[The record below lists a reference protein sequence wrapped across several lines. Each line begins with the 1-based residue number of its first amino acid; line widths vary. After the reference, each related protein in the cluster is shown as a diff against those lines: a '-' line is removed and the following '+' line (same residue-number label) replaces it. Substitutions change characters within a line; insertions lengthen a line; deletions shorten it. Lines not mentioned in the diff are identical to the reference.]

1 MLNADALNQLRQL
14 KSDIEENKVVFPG
27 TVKATNGR
35 FGFVALDEGRDLFL
49 PPEEM
54 QKVLPGDRVNV
65 TELEVEK
72 GKTQG
77 LIDELIESRLT
88 TFVGRYLVKGKGHFV
103 VPETPGINRWIFI
116 PPKER
121 MNAEPDDYLYCCMH
135 KHPIKDGKGQAKVL
149 RVIGK
154 AGEPGIERALTL
166 ATFDLADAWP
176 TAVTEQAESL
186 NEAAIEALETDRED
200 RTDRA
205 YVTIDSPATQ
215 DMDDALLAEPN
226 VTGWALSIAIADP
239 SAVIGPESAAE
250 FEAFKRATAI
260 YFPGEPLPM
269 LPDAIS
275 TRLCSLMPDVKRLAL
290 VCDLQ
295 VNNDGS
301 LGDYS
306 FHRAVIRS
314 HGKLSYD
321 LVSNLIEGR
330 EDEDIKALPDSVCNS
345 LDQLHQAATALRKW
359 RSEHALLS
367 GDRPE
372 FRLRLDE
379 NRRIRAIEPTI
390 QNEAHRLVE
399 ECMVAANRC
408 AADFLTKQPSG
419 LFIQHPGLRDDRAD
433 NVRALIEGY
442 APHLA
447 DIDATKPEGFKA
459 LMKQTADLE
468 ADVPVK
474 AILSRQLARAE
485 LAFAAGPHQGMGLN
499 AYTTFTSP
507 LRKYS
512 DLYVHRVIKAALWDT
527 PMKTLSSEQLLALQA
542 TQLKARQAANNLE
555 TWLKSDF
562 AKTLS
567 DEPMDGVIS
576 RTIPAGFFVR
586 LEANG
591 LEGFVSCKDLN
602 GKYSF
607 DPVTLRL
614 IHNKNGR
621 IFQLE
626 QAVKVSFA
634 GVEEERRQINFKL
647 VEADEK
653 PTASGTEGTNDEAQD
668 NALESG
674 DSKS

>member
-1 MLNADALNQLRQL
+1 MFNADALNQLRQL
-14 KSDIEENKVVFPG
+14 KSDIEESKVVSPG

-35 FGFVALDEGRDLFL
+35 FGFVALDEGRDVFL

-65 TELEVEK
+65 TEQVVDK
-72 GKTQG
+72 GKSQG
-77 LIDELIESRLT
+77 VVDELIESRLS

-103 VPETPGINRWIFI
+103 VPETPGINRWMFI

-121 MNAEPDDYLYCCMH
+121 MNAQPDDYLYCCIH
-135 KHPIKDGKGQAKVL
+135 KHPIHDGKGQAKVL

-154 AGEPGIERALTL
+154 AGEAGIERALTL
-166 ATFDLADAWP
+166 ASFDLPDAWP
-176 TAVTEQAESL
+176 DTVVKQAESL
-186 NEAAIEALETDRED
+186 DEAAIEALASGRED

-226 VTGWALSIAIADP
+226 ATGWALSIAIADP
-239 SAVIGPESAAE
+239 SAVIDPESAAE
-250 FEAFKRATAI
+250 LEAFNRATAI
-260 YFPGEPLPM
+260 YFPGDPLPM
-269 LPDAIS
+269 LPDTIS

-295 VNNDGS
+295 VNNDGT

-306 FHRAVIRS
+306 FHQAVISS
-314 HGKLSYD
+314 HAKLSYD

-330 EDEDIKALPDSVCNS
+330 EDDDIKALPDAVANS

-359 RSEHALLS
+359 RNEHALLS

-379 NRRIRAIEPTI
+379 NRRIRSIEPSV

-433 NVRALIEGY
+433 NIRALIEGY
-442 APHLA
+442 APHHA

-459 LMKQTADLE
+459 LMKKTTDLDAE
-468 ADVPVK
+468 LPVK

-485 LAFAAGPHQGMGLN
+485 LAFTPAPHQGMGLN

-527 PMKTLSSEQLLALQA
+527 PMKALSSDQLSALQS
-542 TQLKARQAANNLE
+542 TQFKARQAANSLE

-562 AKTLS
+562 AKTLGE
-567 DEPMDGVIS
+567 EPMDGVIS

-591 LEGFVSCKDLN
+591 LEGFVSCKELN

-621 IFQLE
+621 IFQVE
-626 QAVKVSFA
+626 QAVKVRFS

-647 VEADEK
+647 VDAEEVPVA
-653 PTASGTEGTNDEAQD
+653 AS
-668 NALESG
+668 S
-674 DSKS
+674 

>member
-1 MLNADALNQLRQL
+1 MLNADALSQLRQL
-14 KSDIEENKVVFPG
+14 KSDIKDNKVVFPG

-35 FGFVALDEGRDLFL
+35 FGFVALDEGRDVFL

-65 TELEVEK
+65 TEQEVEK

-77 LIDELIESRLT
+77 VVDELLETRLN

-121 MNAEPDDYLYCCMH
+121 MNAQQDDYIYCQIH

-154 AGEPGIERALTL
+154 AGEPGIERSFTL
-166 ATFDLADAWP
+166 ATFDLADTWP
-176 TAVTEQAESL
+176 DAVRTQADSLGESDIESR
-186 NEAAIEALETDRED
+186 EAGRED
-200 RTDRA
+200 RTDRP
-205 YVTIDSPATQ
+205 YVTIDSPGTQ

-226 VTGWALSIAIADP
+226 ATGWTLSIAIADP
-239 SAVIGPESAAE
+239 TAMIDTDSPAE
-250 FEAFKRATAI
+250 QEAFNRATAI

-269 LPDAIS
+269 LPDSIS
-275 TRLCSLMPDVKRLAL
+275 TRLCSLMPEAKRLAL

-306 FHRAVIRS
+306 FHQAVIQS
-314 HGKLSYD
+314 KGKLSYE

-330 EDEDIKALPDSVCNS
+330 EDDEIKALPDAVANS

-379 NRRIRAIEPTI
+379 NKRIRLIEPSV

-408 AADFLTKQPSG
+408 AADFLTNQSAG

-433 NVRALIEGY
+433 NIRALIDSH
-442 APHLA
+442 APHLSGV
-447 DIDATKPEGFKA
+447 DAHQAEGFRK
-459 LMKQTADLE
+459 LMKETDSLE
-468 ADVPVK
+468 AEVPVK

-485 LAFAAGPHQGMGLN
+485 LSFRPAPHQGMGLD

-507 LRKYS
+507 LRKFS
-512 DLYVHRVIKAALWDT
+512 DFYVHRLIKSALWDT
-527 PMKTLSSEQLLALQA
+527 PMKALTEDQLEALQA
-542 TQLKARQAANNLE
+542 AQIRARQAANSLE

-562 AKTLS
+562 AKTLGE
-567 DEPMDGVIS
+567 EPMSGVIS
-576 RTIPAGFFVR
+576 RTVPAGFFVR
-586 LEANG
+586 LDANG
-591 LEGFVSCKDLN
+591 LEGFVSCKDLD

-626 QAVKVSFA
+626 QPVTVSFA
-634 GVEEERRQINFKL
+634 GVDEERRQINFKL
-647 VEADEK
+647 VEAQEI
-653 PTASGTEGTNDEAQD
+653 PTGASSDDG
-668 NALESG
+668 
-674 DSKS
+674 

>member
-1 MLNADALNQLRQL
+1 MLNADALSQLRQL
-14 KSDIEENKVVFPG
+14 KSDIKDNKVVFPG

-35 FGFVALDEGRDLFL
+35 FGFVALDEGRDVFL

-65 TELEVEK
+65 TEQEVEK

-77 LIDELIESRLT
+77 VVDELLETRLN
-88 TFVGRYLVKGKGHFV
+88 TFVGRYLIKGKGHFV

-121 MNAEPDDYLYCCMH
+121 MNAQQDDYIYCQIH
-135 KHPIKDGKGQAKVL
+135 RHPIKDGKGQARVL

-154 AGEPGIERALTL
+154 AGEPGIERSFTL
-166 ATFDLADAWP
+166 ATFDLADTWP
-176 TAVTEQAESL
+176 DAVRAQADSLSDSDIESR
-186 NEAAIEALETDRED
+186 EAGRED
-200 RTDRA
+200 RTDRP
-205 YVTIDSPATQ
+205 YVTIDSPGTQ

-226 VTGWALSIAIADP
+226 ATGWTLSIAIADP
-239 SAVIGPESAAE
+239 TAVIETDSPAE
-250 FEAFKRATAI
+250 QEAFNRATAI

-269 LPDAIS
+269 LPDSIS
-275 TRLCSLMPDVKRLAL
+275 TRLCSLMPDMKRLAL

-306 FHRAVIRS
+306 FHQAVIRS
-314 HGKLSYD
+314 KGKLSYE

-330 EDEDIKALPDSVCNS
+330 EDEEIKALPDAVANS

-379 NRRIRAIEPTI
+379 NKRIRLIEPSI

-408 AADFLTKQPSG
+408 AADFLTNQTAG
-419 LFIQHPGLRDDRAD
+419 LFIQHPGLRDDRAE
-433 NVRALIEGY
+433 NIRALLDSH

-447 DIDATKPEGFKA
+447 GVDAHQAEGFRR
-459 LMKQTADLE
+459 LMKETDSLDAE
-468 ADVPVK
+468 VPVK

-485 LAFAAGPHQGMGLN
+485 LSFKPAPHQGMGLD

-507 LRKYS
+507 LRKFS
-512 DLYVHRVIKAALWDT
+512 DFYVHRLIKSALWDT
-527 PMKTLSSEQLLALQA
+527 PMKPLTEDQLEALQA
-542 TQLKARQAANNLE
+542 AQIRARQATNSLE
-555 TWLKSDF
+555 AWLKSDF

-567 DEPMDGVIS
+567 EEPMTGVIS
-576 RTIPAGFFVR
+576 RTVPAGFFVR
-586 LEANG
+586 LDANG
-591 LEGFVSCKDLN
+591 LEGFVSCKDLD

-626 QAVKVSFA
+626 QPVTVSFA
-634 GVEEERRQINFKL
+634 GVDEERRQINFKL
-647 VEADEK
+647 VEAQEIGPGAGSDD
-653 PTASGTEGTNDEAQD
+653 G
-668 NALESG
+668 
-674 DSKS
+674 

>member
-1 MLNADALNQLRQL
+1 MLNADALSQLRQL
-14 KSDIEENKVVFPG
+14 KTDIKENKVVFPG

-35 FGFVALDEGRDLFL
+35 FGFVALDEGRDVFL

-65 TELEVEK
+65 TEQEVEK

-77 LIDELIESRLT
+77 VVDELLETRLN

-121 MNAEPDDYLYCCMH
+121 MNAQPDDYIYCQIH

-154 AGEPGIERALTL
+154 AGTPGIERAFTL
-166 ATFDLADAWP
+166 ATFDLADTWP
-176 TAVTEQAESL
+176 EAVQKQADSL
-186 NEAAIEALETDRED
+186 TDGDIEAREAGRED
-200 RTDRA
+200 RTDRP
-205 YVTIDSPATQ
+205 YVTIDSPGTQ

-226 VTGWALSIAIADP
+226 ATGWTLSIAIADP
-239 SAVIGPESAAE
+239 TAVIATDSPAE
-250 FEAFKRATAI
+250 QEAFNRATAI

-269 LPDAIS
+269 LPDSIS
-275 TRLCSLMPDVKRLAL
+275 TRLCSLMPEVKRLAL

-301 LGDYS
+301 LGNYS
-306 FHRAVIRS
+306 FHQAVIRS
-314 HGKLSYD
+314 KGKLSYD

-330 EDEDIKALPDSVCNS
+330 EDDDIKALPEAVSNS

-379 NRRIRAIEPTI
+379 NKRIRLIEPSI

-408 AADFLTKQPSG
+408 AADFLSNQAAG
-419 LFIQHPGLRDDRAD
+419 LFIRHPGLRDDRAD
-433 NVRALIEGY
+433 NIRALIESH

-447 DIDATKPEGFKA
+447 GVDAHQADGFRT
-459 LMKQTADLE
+459 LMKETEALE
-468 ADVPVK
+468 AEVPVK

-485 LAFAAGPHQGMGLN
+485 LSFRPAPHHGMGLE

-507 LRKYS
+507 LRKFS
-512 DLYVHRVIKAALWDT
+512 DFYVHRLIRAALWDA
-527 PMKTLSSEQLLALQA
+527 PMKALTADQLDALQA
-542 TQLKARQAANNLE
+542 AQIRARQAANSLE
-555 TWLKSDF
+555 AWLKSDF
-562 AKTLS
+562 ARNLG
-567 DEPMDGVIS
+567 EAPMAGIIS
-576 RTIPAGFFVR
+576 RTVPAGFFVR
-586 LEANG
+586 LDANG
-591 LEGFVSCKDLN
+591 LEGFVSCKDLE

-626 QAVKVSFA
+626 QPVMVSFA
-634 GVEEERRQINFKL
+634 GVDDERRQINFKL
-647 VEADEK
+647 VEA
-653 PTASGTEGTNDEAQD
+653 ASEPA
-668 NALESG
+668 G
-674 DSKS
+674 DSPANG

>member
-1 MLNADALNQLRQL
+1 MFNADALNQLRQL
-14 KSDIEENKVVFPG
+14 KTDIEESKVVFPG

-35 FGFVALDEGRDLFL
+35 FGFVILDEGRDVFL

-54 QKVLPGDRVNV
+54 QKVLPGDRVNI
-65 TELEVEK
+65 TEQEADK

-77 LIDELIESRLT
+77 VVDELIESKLN

-121 MNAEPDDYLYCCMH
+121 MNAQPDDYLYCCIH
-135 KHPIKDGKGQAKVL
+135 KHPFKDGKGQAKVL

-154 AGEPGIERALTL
+154 TGEPGIERALTL
-166 ATFDLADAWP
+166 ASFDLADSWP
-176 TAVTEQAESL
+176 APVLEQAESL
-186 NEAAIEALETDRED
+186 NESAITELESNRED

-226 VTGWALSIAIADP
+226 ATGWSLSIAIADP
-239 SAVIGPESAAE
+239 SALIGPESAAE
-250 FEAFKRATAI
+250 LEAFNRATAI

-269 LPDAIS
+269 LPDSIS
-275 TRLCSLMPDVKRLAL
+275 TRLCSLMPDMNRLVL

-306 FHRAVIRS
+306 FHQAVIRS
-314 HGKLSYD
+314 RGKLSYE

-330 EDEDIKALPDSVCNS
+330 EDEDIKALPDTVANS

-359 RSEHALLS
+359 RGEHALLS
-367 GDRPE
+367 GERPE

-379 NRRIRAIEPTI
+379 NRRIRAIEPSI

-399 ECMVAANRC
+399 ECMVVANRC
-408 AADFLTKQPSG
+408 AADFLAKQPSA
-419 LFIQHPGLRDDRAD
+419 LFIQHPGFRDDRAD
-433 NVRALIEGY
+433 NIRALIEGH

-447 DIDATKPEGFKA
+447 DLDPSTADGFRE
-459 LMKQTADLE
+459 LMKQTSELE
-468 ADVPVK
+468 AEVPVK
-474 AILSRQLARAE
+474 TILSRQLARAE
-485 LAFAAGPHQGMGLN
+485 LAFTAAPHQGMGLK

-527 PMKTLSSEQLLALQA
+527 PMKALDGEKLQALQNA
-542 TQLKARQAANNLE
+542 QIKARQAANSLE
-555 TWLKSDF
+555 TWLRSDF
-562 AKTLS
+562 AKTLGE
-567 DEPMDGVIS
+567 EPMDGVIS

-586 LEANG
+586 LDING
-591 LEGFVSCKDLN
+591 LEGFVSCKTLN

-614 IHNKNGR
+614 THNKNGR

-626 QAVKVSFA
+626 QAVKVSFS
-634 GVEEERRQINFKL
+634 GVEEERKQINLKL
-647 VEADEK
+647 LDDHS
-653 PTASGTEGTNDEAQD
+653 AS
-668 NALESG
+668 
-674 DSKS
+674 

>member
-1 MLNADALNQLRQL
+1 MLNADALSQLRQL
-14 KSDIEENKVVFPG
+14 KSDIKDNKVVFPG

-35 FGFVALDEGRDLFL
+35 FGFVALDEGRDVFL

-65 TELEVEK
+65 TEQEVEK

-77 LIDELIESRLT
+77 VVDELLETRLN

-121 MNAEPDDYLYCCMH
+121 MNAQQDDYLYCQIH

-154 AGEPGIERALTL
+154 AGEPGIERSFTL
-166 ATFDLADAWP
+166 ATFDLADTWP
-176 TAVTEQAESL
+176 DAVRTQADSLSESD
-186 NEAAIEALETDRED
+186 IESRETGRED
-200 RTDRA
+200 RTDRP
-205 YVTIDSPATQ
+205 YVTIDSPGTQ

-226 VTGWALSIAIADP
+226 ATGWTLSIAIADP
-239 SAVIGPESAAE
+239 TAVIDTDSPAE
-250 FEAFKRATAI
+250 QEAFNRATAI

-269 LPDAIS
+269 LPDSIS

-306 FHRAVIRS
+306 FHQAVIQS
-314 HGKLSYD
+314 KGKLSYE

-330 EDEDIKALPDSVCNS
+330 EDDEIKALPDAVANS

-379 NRRIRAIEPTI
+379 NKRIRLIEPSV

-408 AADFLTKQPSG
+408 AADFLSNHTAG

-433 NVRALIEGY
+433 NIRSLIDSH
-442 APHLA
+442 APHLSGV
-447 DIDATKPEGFKA
+447 DAHEAEGFRK
-459 LMKQTADLE
+459 LMKETDSLE
-468 ADVPVK
+468 AEVPVK

-485 LAFAAGPHQGMGLN
+485 LSFKPAPHQGMGLD

-507 LRKYS
+507 LRKFS
-512 DLYVHRVIKAALWDT
+512 DFYVHRLIKSALWDT
-527 PMKTLSSEQLLALQA
+527 PMKALTEDQLEALQA
-542 TQLKARQAANNLE
+542 AQIRARQAANSLE
-555 TWLKSDF
+555 AWLKSDF
-562 AKTLS
+562 AKTLGE
-567 DEPMDGVIS
+567 EPMSGVIS
-576 RTIPAGFFVR
+576 RTVPAGFFVR
-586 LEANG
+586 LDANG
-591 LEGFVSCKDLN
+591 LEGFVSCKDLD
-602 GKYSF
+602 GK
-607 DPVTLRL
+607 
-614 IHNKNGR
+614 
-621 IFQLE
+621 
-626 QAVKVSFA
+626 
-634 GVEEERRQINFKL
+634 
-647 VEADEK
+647 
-653 PTASGTEGTNDEAQD
+653 
-668 NALESG
+668 
-674 DSKS
+674 

>member
-1 MLNADALNQLRQL
+1 MLNADALSQLRQL
-14 KSDIEENKVVFPG
+14 KSDIKDNKVVFPG

-35 FGFVALDEGRDLFL
+35 FGFVALDEGRDVFL

-65 TELEVEK
+65 TEQEVEK

-77 LIDELIESRLT
+77 VVDELLETRLN

-121 MNAEPDDYLYCCMH
+121 MNAQQDDYIYCQIH

-154 AGEPGIERALTL
+154 AGEPGIERSFTL
-166 ATFDLADAWP
+166 ATFDLADTWP
-176 TAVTEQAESL
+176 DAVRAQADSLGEGDIESR
-186 NEAAIEALETDRED
+186 ETGRED
-200 RTDRA
+200 RTDRP
-205 YVTIDSPATQ
+205 YVTIDSPGTQ

-226 VTGWALSIAIADP
+226 ATGWTLSIAIADP
-239 SAVIGPESAAE
+239 TAVIDTDSPAE
-250 FEAFKRATAI
+250 QEAFNRATAI

-269 LPDAIS
+269 LPDSIS
-275 TRLCSLMPDVKRLAL
+275 TRLCSLMPEAKRLSL

-306 FHRAVIRS
+306 FHQAVIQS
-314 HGKLSYD
+314 KGKLSYE

-330 EDEDIKALPDSVCNS
+330 EDDDIKALPEAVANS

-359 RSEHALLS
+359 RNEHALLS

-379 NRRIRAIEPTI
+379 NKRIRLIEPSI

-408 AADFLTKQPSG
+408 AADFLSNHTAG

-433 NVRALIEGY
+433 NIRSLIDSH
-442 APHLA
+442 APHLSGV
-447 DIDATKPEGFKA
+447 DAHQAEGFRK
-459 LMKQTADLE
+459 LMKETDSLE
-468 ADVPVK
+468 AEVPVK

-485 LAFAAGPHQGMGLN
+485 LSFKPAPHQGMGLD

-507 LRKYS
+507 LRKFS
-512 DLYVHRVIKAALWDT
+512 DFYVHRLIKAALWDT
-527 PMKTLSSEQLLALQA
+527 PMKALTEDQLEALQA
-542 TQLKARQAANNLE
+542 AQIRARQAANSLE
-555 TWLKSDF
+555 SWLKSDF
-562 AKTLS
+562 AKTLGE
-567 DEPMDGVIS
+567 EPMAGVIC
-576 RTIPAGFFVR
+576 RTVPAGFFVR
-586 LEANG
+586 LDANG
-591 LEGFVSCKDLN
+591 LEGFVSCKDLD

-607 DPVTLRL
+607 DPVTMRL

-626 QAVKVSFA
+626 QPVTVSFA
-634 GVEEERRQINFKL
+634 GVDDERRQINFKL
-647 VEADEK
+647 VEAQEI
-653 PTASGTEGTNDEAQD
+653 ASQSSTDGG
-668 NALESG
+668 
-674 DSKS
+674 

>member
-1 MLNADALNQLRQL
+1 MLNADALSQLRQL
-14 KSDIEENKVVFPG
+14 KSDIKENKVVFPG

-35 FGFVALDEGRDLFL
+35 FGFVALDEGRDVFL

-65 TELEVEK
+65 TEQEVEK

-77 LIDELIESRLT
+77 VVDELLETRLN

-121 MNAEPDDYLYCCMH
+121 MNAQQDDYIYCQIH
-135 KHPIKDGKGQAKVL
+135 RHPIKDGKGQARVL

-154 AGEPGIERALTL
+154 AGEPGIERAFTL
-166 ATFDLADAWP
+166 ATFDLADSWP
-176 TAVTEQAESL
+176 EPVRKQADALTESDL
-186 NEAAIEALETDRED
+186 TSREAGRED
-200 RTDRA
+200 RTDRP
-205 YVTIDSPATQ
+205 YVTIDSPGTQ

-226 VTGWALSIAIADP
+226 ATGWTLSIAIADP
-239 SAVIGPESAAE
+239 TAVIEPGSPAE
-250 FEAFKRATAI
+250 QEAFNRATAI

-269 LPDAIS
+269 LPDSLS
-275 TRLCSLMPDVKRLAL
+275 TRLCSLMPEVRRLAL

-301 LGDYS
+301 LGDYR
-306 FHRAVIRS
+306 FHQAVIQS
-314 HGKLSYD
+314 KGKLSYE

-330 EDEDIKALPDSVCNS
+330 EDDEIKALPEPVANS

-359 RSEHALLS
+359 RAEHALLS
-367 GDRPE
+367 ADRPE

-379 NRRIRAIEPTI
+379 NKRIRLIEPSV

-408 AADFLTKQPSG
+408 AADFLTGQASG

-433 NVRALIEGY
+433 NIRALLEAH

-447 DIDATKPEGFKA
+447 GVDAQQAEGFRT
-459 LMKQTADLE
+459 LMKETE
-468 ADVPVK
+468 SMETEVPVK

-485 LAFAAGPHQGMGLN
+485 LGFEPAPHQGMGLS

-507 LRKYS
+507 LRKFT
-512 DLYVHRVIKAALWDT
+512 DFYVHRLIKAALWDT
-527 PMKTLSSEQLLALQA
+527 PMKPLNAGQLELLQNA
-542 TQLKARQAANNLE
+542 QLRARQAANSLE
-555 TWLKSDF
+555 AWLKSDF
-562 AKTLS
+562 AKTLG
-567 DEPMDGVIS
+567 ETPMAGVIS
-576 RTIPAGFFVR
+576 RTVPAGFFVR
-586 LEANG
+586 LDANG
-591 LEGFVSCKDLN
+591 LEGFVSCKDLE

-626 QAVKVSFA
+626 QPVTVTFA
-634 GVEEERRQINFKL
+634 GVDEERRQINFKL
-647 VEADEK
+647 VEAPDTGS
-653 PTASGTEGTNDEAQD
+653 PEGSD
-668 NALESG
+668 NG
-674 DSKS
+674 

>member
-1 MLNADALNQLRQL
+1 MLNADALSQLRQL
-14 KSDIEENKVVFPG
+14 KSDIKDNKVVFPG

-35 FGFVALDEGRDLFL
+35 FGFVALDEGRDVFL

-65 TELEVEK
+65 TEQEVEK

-77 LIDELIESRLT
+77 VVDELLETRLN

-121 MNAEPDDYLYCCMH
+121 MNAQQDDYIYCQIH

-154 AGEPGIERALTL
+154 AGEPGIERSFTL
-166 ATFDLADAWP
+166 ATFDLADTWP
-176 TAVTEQAESL
+176 DAVRAQADSLSESD
-186 NEAAIEALETDRED
+186 IESRETGRED
-200 RTDRA
+200 RTDRP
-205 YVTIDSPATQ
+205 YVTIDSPGTQ

-226 VTGWALSIAIADP
+226 ATGWTLSIAIADP
-239 SAVIGPESAAE
+239 TAVIDTDSPAE
-250 FEAFKRATAI
+250 QEAFNRATAI

-269 LPDAIS
+269 LPDSIS
-275 TRLCSLMPDVKRLAL
+275 TRLCSLMPEAKRLSL
-290 VCDLQ
+290 ICDLQ

-306 FHRAVIRS
+306 FHQATIKS
-314 HGKLSYD
+314 KGKLSYE

-330 EDEDIKALPDSVCNS
+330 EDDDIKALPDAVANS

-359 RSEHALLS
+359 RNEHALLS

-379 NRRIRAIEPTI
+379 NKRIRLIEPSI

-408 AADFLTKQPSG
+408 AADFLSNHTAG

-433 NVRALIEGY
+433 NIRSLIDSH
-442 APHLA
+442 APHLSGV
-447 DIDATKPEGFKA
+447 DAHQAEGFRK
-459 LMKQTADLE
+459 LMKETDSLAAE
-468 ADVPVK
+468 VPVK

-485 LAFAAGPHQGMGLN
+485 LSFKPAPHQGMGLD

-507 LRKYS
+507 LRKFS
-512 DLYVHRVIKAALWDT
+512 DFYVHRLIKAALWNT
-527 PMKTLSSEQLLALQA
+527 PMKALTEDQLEALQA
-542 TQLKARQAANNLE
+542 AQIRARQAANSLE
-555 TWLKSDF
+555 SWLKSDF
-562 AKTLS
+562 AKTLGE
-567 DEPMDGVIS
+567 EPMAGVIS
-576 RTIPAGFFVR
+576 RTVPAGFFVR
-586 LEANG
+586 LDANG
-591 LEGFVSCKDLN
+591 LEGFVSCKDLD

-607 DPVTLRL
+607 DPVTMRL

-626 QAVKVSFA
+626 QPVTVSFA
-634 GVEEERRQINFKL
+634 GVDDERRQINFKL
-647 VEADEK
+647 VEAQEI
-653 PTASGTEGTNDEAQD
+653 ASQSSTDGG
-668 NALESG
+668 
-674 DSKS
+674 

>member
-1 MLNADALNQLRQL
+1 MLNADALSQLRQL
-14 KSDIEENKVVFPG
+14 KSDIKDNKVVFPG

-35 FGFVALDEGRDLFL
+35 FGFVALDEGRDVFL

-65 TELEVEK
+65 TEQEVEK

-77 LIDELIESRLT
+77 VVDELLETRLN

-121 MNAEPDDYLYCCMH
+121 MNAQQDDYIYCQIH

-154 AGEPGIERALTL
+154 AGEPGIERSFTL
-166 ATFDLADAWP
+166 ATFDLADTWP
-176 TAVTEQAESL
+176 DAVRTQADSLSESD
-186 NEAAIEALETDRED
+186 IESRETGRED
-200 RTDRA
+200 RTDRP
-205 YVTIDSPATQ
+205 YVTIDSPGTQ

-226 VTGWALSIAIADP
+226 ATGWTLSIAIADP
-239 SAVIGPESAAE
+239 TAVIDTDSPAE
-250 FEAFKRATAI
+250 QEAFNRATAI

-269 LPDAIS
+269 LPDSIS

-306 FHRAVIRS
+306 FHQAVIQS
-314 HGKLSYD
+314 KGKLSYE

-330 EDEDIKALPDSVCNS
+330 EDDEIKALPDAVANS

-379 NRRIRAIEPTI
+379 NKRIRLIEPSI

-408 AADFLTKQPSG
+408 AADFLSNHTAG

-433 NVRALIEGY
+433 NIRSLIDSH
-442 APHLA
+442 APHLSGV
-447 DIDATKPEGFKA
+447 DAHQAEGFRK
-459 LMKQTADLE
+459 LMKETDSLE
-468 ADVPVK
+468 AEVPVK

-485 LAFAAGPHQGMGLN
+485 LSFKPAPHQGMGLD

-507 LRKYS
+507 LRKFS
-512 DLYVHRVIKAALWDT
+512 DFYVHRLIKAALWDT
-527 PMKTLSSEQLLALQA
+527 PMKALTEDQLEALQA
-542 TQLKARQAANNLE
+542 AQIRARQAANSLE
-555 TWLKSDF
+555 SWLKSDF
-562 AKTLS
+562 AKTLGE
-567 DEPMDGVIS
+567 EPMAGVIS
-576 RTIPAGFFVR
+576 RTVPAGFFVR
-586 LEANG
+586 LDANG
-591 LEGFVSCKDLN
+591 LEGFVSCKDLD

-607 DPVTLRL
+607 DPVTMRL

-626 QAVKVSFA
+626 QPVTVSFS
-634 GVEEERRQINFKL
+634 GVDDERRQINFKL
-647 VEADEK
+647 VEAQEI
-653 PTASGTEGTNDEAQD
+653 ASQSSTDGG
-668 NALESG
+668 
-674 DSKS
+674 

>member
-1 MLNADALNQLRQL
+1 M
-14 KSDIEENKVVFPG
+14 VFPG

-35 FGFVALDEGRDLFL
+35 FGFVALDEGRDVFL

-65 TELEVEK
+65 TEQEVEK

-77 LIDELIESRLT
+77 VVDELLETRLN

-121 MNAEPDDYLYCCMH
+121 MNAQQDDYIYCQIH

-154 AGEPGIERALTL
+154 AGEPGIERSFTL
-166 ATFDLADAWP
+166 ATFDLADTWP
-176 TAVTEQAESL
+176 DAVRAQADSLGEGDIESR
-186 NEAAIEALETDRED
+186 ETGRED
-200 RTDRA
+200 RTDRP
-205 YVTIDSPATQ
+205 YVTIDSPGTQ

-226 VTGWALSIAIADP
+226 ATGWTLSIAIADP
-239 SAVIGPESAAE
+239 TAVIDTDSPAE
-250 FEAFKRATAI
+250 QEAFNRATAI

-269 LPDAIS
+269 LPDSIS
-275 TRLCSLMPDVKRLAL
+275 TRLCSLMPEAKRLSL

-306 FHRAVIRS
+306 FHQAVIQS
-314 HGKLSYD
+314 KGKLSYE

-330 EDEDIKALPDSVCNS
+330 EDDDIKALPEAVANS

-359 RSEHALLS
+359 RNEHALLS

-379 NRRIRAIEPTI
+379 NKRIRLIEPSI

-408 AADFLTKQPSG
+408 AADFLSNHTAG

-433 NVRALIEGY
+433 NIRSLIDSH
-442 APHLA
+442 APHLSGV
-447 DIDATKPEGFKA
+447 DAHQAEGFRK
-459 LMKQTADLE
+459 LMKETDSLE
-468 ADVPVK
+468 AEVPVK

-485 LAFAAGPHQGMGLN
+485 LSFKPAPHQGMGLD

-507 LRKYS
+507 LRKFS
-512 DLYVHRVIKAALWDT
+512 DFYVHRLIKAALWDT
-527 PMKTLSSEQLLALQA
+527 PMKALTEDQLEALQA
-542 TQLKARQAANNLE
+542 AQIRARQAANSLE
-555 TWLKSDF
+555 SWLKSDF
-562 AKTLS
+562 AKTLGE
-567 DEPMDGVIS
+567 EPMAGVIS
-576 RTIPAGFFVR
+576 RTVPAGFFVR
-586 LEANG
+586 LDANG
-591 LEGFVSCKDLN
+591 LEGFVSCKDLD

-607 DPVTLRL
+607 DPVTMRL

-626 QAVKVSFA
+626 QPVTVSFS
-634 GVEEERRQINFKL
+634 GVDDERRQINFKL
-647 VEADEK
+647 VEAQEI
-653 PTASGTEGTNDEAQD
+653 ASQSSTDGG
-668 NALESG
+668 
-674 DSKS
+674 

>member
-1 MLNADALNQLRQL
+1 MLNADALSQLRQL
-14 KSDIEENKVVFPG
+14 KSDIEESKVVFPG

-35 FGFVALDEGRDLFL
+35 FGFVALDEGRDVFL

-54 QKVLPGDRVNV
+54 QKVLPGDRVSV
-65 TELEVEK
+65 TEQEVEK

-77 LIDELIESRLT
+77 VVDELIESRLS

-121 MNAEPDDYLYCCMH
+121 MNAQPDDYLYCCMH

-166 ATFDLADAWP
+166 ATFDLSDTWP
-176 TAVTEQAESL
+176 ASVVAQAENLS
-186 NEAAIEALETDRED
+186 EASIEALGDGRED
-200 RTDRA
+200 RTARD

-226 VTGWALSIAIADP
+226 ATGWALSIAIADP
-239 SAVIGPESAAE
+239 AAVIDQKSAAE
-250 FEAFKRATAI
+250 LEAFKRATAI
-260 YFPGEPLPM
+260 YFPGDPLPM
-269 LPDAIS
+269 LPDTIS

-306 FHRAVIRS
+306 FHQAVIS
-314 HGKLSYD
+314 SKGKLSYD

-379 NRRIRAIEPTI
+379 NRRIRSIEPSV

-408 AADFLTKQPSG
+408 AADFLSKQASG

-433 NVRALIEGY
+433 NVRALLEGY

-447 DIDATKPEGFKA
+447 DIDATTPEGFKA
-459 LMKQTADLE
+459 LMKETSTLE
-468 ADVPVK
+468 AEVPVK
-474 AILSRQLARAE
+474 SILSRQLARAE
-485 LAFAAGPHQGMGLN
+485 MTFTVAPHQGMGLN

-512 DLYVHRVIKAALWDT
+512 DLYVHRMIKAALWGT
-527 PMKTLSSEQLLALQA
+527 PMKALGSDELLTLQT
-542 TQLKARQAANNLE
+542 TQFKARQAANNLE

-562 AKTLS
+562 AKTLGE
-567 DEPMDGVIS
+567 DPLDGVIS

-586 LEANG
+586 LESNG

-621 IFQLE
+621 IFQLD
-626 QAVKVSFA
+626 QAVKVTFS

-647 VEADEK
+647 VEAVEVVK
-653 PTASGTEGTNDEAQD
+653 ANAKESEQD
-668 NALESG
+668 TVKVSD

>member
-1 MLNADALNQLRQL
+1 MFNADALNQLRQL
-14 KSDIEENKVVFPG
+14 KTDIEESKVVSPG
-27 TVKATNGR
+27 KVKATNGR
-35 FGFVALDEGRDLFL
+35 FGFVTLDEGRDVFL

-65 TELEVEK
+65 TEQEVDK

-77 LIDELIESRLT
+77 VVDELLESRLS

-121 MNAEPDDYLYCCMH
+121 MNAQPDDYLYCCIH

-166 ATFDLADAWP
+166 ATFDLADSWP
-176 TAVTEQAESL
+176 APVLEQAESL
-186 NEAAIEALETDRED
+186 NEAAIEACEAGRED

-226 VTGWALSIAIADP
+226 ATGWSLSIAIADP
-239 SAVIGPESAAE
+239 SALIGPESAAE
-250 FEAFKRATAI
+250 LEAFKRATAI

-269 LPDAIS
+269 LPDSIS
-275 TRLCSLMPDVKRLAL
+275 TRLCSLMPDMNRLVL

-301 LGDYS
+301 LGAYS
-306 FHRAVIRS
+306 FHQAVIRS
-314 HGKLSYD
+314 RGKLSYD

-330 EDEDIKALPDSVCNS
+330 EDEDIKALPDSVSNS
-345 LDQLHQAATALRKW
+345 LDQLHQVATALRKW

-379 NRRIRAIEPTI
+379 NRRIRAIEPSA

-399 ECMVAANRC
+399 ECMVVANRC
-408 AADFLTKQPSG
+408 AADFLAKQPSG
-419 LFIQHPGLRDDRAD
+419 LFIQHPGFRDDRAD
-433 NVRALIEGY
+433 NIRALIEGH
-442 APHLA
+442 ASHLVDLDPSTA
-447 DIDATKPEGFKA
+447 DGFRE
-459 LMKQTADLE
+459 LMKQTSELE

-474 AILSRQLARAE
+474 TILSRQLSRAE
-485 LAFAAGPHQGMGLN
+485 LAFTAAPHQGMGLK

-507 LRKYS
+507 LRKYT

-527 PMKTLSSEQLLALQA
+527 PMNALDSDKLLALQS
-542 TQLKARQAANNLE
+542 TQIKARQAANSLE
-555 TWLKSDF
+555 TWLRSDF
-562 AKTLS
+562 AKTLGE
-567 DEPMDGVIS
+567 EPMDGVIS

-586 LEANG
+586 LDING
-591 LEGFVSCKDLN
+591 LEGFVSCKTLN

-614 IHNKNGR
+614 THNKNGR
-621 IFQLE
+621 MFQLE

-647 VEADEK
+647 VGDN
-653 PTASGTEGTNDEAQD
+653 SEG
-668 NALESG
+668 
-674 DSKS
+674 

>member
-1 MLNADALNQLRQL
+1 MLNADALSQLRQL

-35 FGFVALDEGRDLFL
+35 FGFVALDEGRDVFL

-65 TELEVEK
+65 TEQEVEK

-77 LIDELIESRLT
+77 VVDELLATRLT

-121 MNAEPDDYLYCCMH
+121 MNAQPDDYIYCEIS
-135 KHPIKDGKGQAKVL
+135 KHPIKDGKGQARVL

-154 AGEPGIERALTL
+154 AGEPGIERSLTL
-166 ATFDLADAWP
+166 ATYDLADTWP
-176 TAVTEQAESL
+176 DAVQQQADQLSEQDIGAGR
-186 NEAAIEALETDRED
+186 ADRQD
-200 RTDRA
+200 RTDQP
-205 YVTIDSPATQ
+205 YVTIDSPGTQ
-215 DMDDALLAEPN
+215 DMDDALQAEPN
-226 VTGWALSIAIADP
+226 ATGWTLSIAIADP
-239 SAVIGPESAAE
+239 TSLIGSDSPVEQ
-250 FEAFKRATAI
+250 EAFNRATAI

-269 LPDAIS
+269 LPDSIS
-275 TRLCSLMPDVKRLAL
+275 TRLCSLMPEVNRLAL

-306 FHRAVIRS
+306 FHEAVIRS
-314 HGKLSYD
+314 QRKLSYE
-321 LVSNLIEGR
+321 LVANLIEGR
-330 EDEDIKALPDSVCNS
+330 EDDEIKALPDAVANS
-345 LDQLHQAATALRKW
+345 LDQLHQVATALRKW

-379 NRRIRAIEPTI
+379 NKRIRLIEPSV

-408 AADFLTKQPSG
+408 AADFLTRQASG
-419 LFIQHPGLRDDRAD
+419 LFIRHPGLRDDRID
-433 NVRALIEGY
+433 NIRALLESH
-442 APHLA
+442 APHLSEVDANSA
-447 DIDATKPEGFKA
+447 DGFRQ
-459 LMKQTADLE
+459 LMKHTDQLE
-468 ADVPVK
+468 AEVPVK
-474 AILSRQLARAE
+474 AIISRQLARAE
-485 LAFAAGPHQGMGLN
+485 LAFQAAPHQGMGLD

-507 LRKYS
+507 LRKFS
-512 DLYVHRVIKAALWDT
+512 DFYVHRLIKAALWDI
-527 PMKTLSSEQLLALQA
+527 PMKALTEDQLESLQSA
-542 TQLKARQAANNLE
+542 QIRARQAANSLE
-555 TWLKSDF
+555 AWLKSDF
-562 AKTLS
+562 ARTLGE
-567 DEPMDGVIS
+567 EPMTGVIS
-576 RTIPAGFFVR
+576 RTVPAGFFVR
-586 LEANG
+586 LDTNG
-591 LEGFVSCKDLN
+591 LEGFVSCKDLD

-626 QAVKVSFA
+626 QPVKVIFA
-634 GVEEERRQINFKL
+634 GVDEERRQINFKL
-647 VEADEK
+647 VENK
-653 PTASGTEGTNDEAQD
+653 EAQSASKDSTD
-668 NALESG
+668 N
-674 DSKS
+674 

>member
-1 MLNADALNQLRQL
+1 MLNADVLSQLRQL
-14 KSDIEENKVVFPG
+14 KSDIKDNKVVLPG

-35 FGFVALDEGRDLFL
+35 FGFVALDEGRDVFL

-54 QKVLPGDRVNV
+54 QKVLPGDRINV
-65 TELEVEK
+65 TEQEVEK
-72 GKTQG
+72 GKIQG
-77 LIDELIESRLT
+77 LVDELLETRLN

-116 PPKER
+116 PPAQR
-121 MNAEPDDYLYCCMH
+121 MNAEQDDYIYCQIH
-135 KHPIKDGKGQAKVL
+135 KHPIKDGKGQARVL
-149 RVIGK
+149 RVIGR

-176 TAVTEQAESL
+176 DEVRAQAERLSDSD
-186 NEAAIEALETDRED
+186 IECRQAGRED
-200 RTDRA
+200 RTDRP
-205 YVTIDSPATQ
+205 YVTIDSPGTQ

-226 VTGWALSIAIADP
+226 ATGWSLSIAIADP
-239 SAVIGPESAAE
+239 TAVIDTDSPAE
-250 FEAFKRATAI
+250 QEAFNRATAI

-269 LPDAIS
+269 LPDSIS
-275 TRLCSLMPDVKRLAL
+275 TRLCSLMPEVKRLAL

-306 FHRAVIRS
+306 FHQAVIQS
-314 HGKLSYD
+314 KGKLSYE
-321 LVSNLIEGR
+321 LVSNLIDHR
-330 EDEDIKALPDSVCNS
+330 EDDHVKALPDAVANS

-359 RSEHALLS
+359 RAEHALLS

-379 NRRIRAIEPTI
+379 HKRIRLIEPSI

-408 AADFLTKQPSG
+408 AADVLAKQASG

-433 NVRALIEGY
+433 NIRALINSH

-447 DIDATKPEGFKA
+447 SVDAHQAEGFRTVMKA
-459 LMKQTADLE
+459 ADTLAAE
-468 ADVPVK
+468 VPVK

-485 LAFAAGPHQGMGLN
+485 LSFNPAPHHGMGLD

-507 LRKYS
+507 LRKFS
-512 DLYVHRVIKAALWDT
+512 DLYVHRLIKSALWGT
-527 PMKTLSSEQLLALQA
+527 PIKPLTEEQLGALQA
-542 TQLKARQAANNLE
+542 AQIRGRQAANSLE
-555 TWLKSDF
+555 AWLKSDF
-562 AKTLS
+562 AKTLGQGS
-567 DEPMDGVIS
+567 MPGVIS
-576 RTIPAGFFVR
+576 RTTPAGFFAR
-586 LEANG
+586 LDANG
-591 LEGFVSCKDLN
+591 LEGFVSCKDLD

-607 DPVTLRL
+607 DPITLRL

-626 QAVKVSFA
+626 QPVTVSVA
-634 GVEEERRQINFKL
+634 GVDDERRQINFKL
-647 VEADEK
+647 VDAVEITTE
-653 PTASGTEGTNDEAQD
+653 SGTDKG
-668 NALESG
+668 
-674 DSKS
+674 

>member
-1 MLNADALNQLRQL
+1 MFNADALNQLRQL
-14 KSDIEENKVVFPG
+14 KSDIEQSKVVFPG

-35 FGFVALDEGRDLFL
+35 FGFVALDEGRDVFL

-65 TELEVEK
+65 TEQEVDK
-72 GKTQG
+72 GKIQG
-77 LIDELIESRLT
+77 VVDELLESRLS

-121 MNAEPDDYLYCCMH
+121 MNAQPDDYLYCCIH
-135 KHPIKDGKGQAKVL
+135 KHPFHDGKGQAKVL

-176 TAVTEQAESL
+176 EPVVQQAEKL
-186 NEAAIEALETDRED
+186 DEAAIEALAPGRED
-200 RTDRA
+200 RTGRA

-226 VTGWALSIAIADP
+226 ATGWALSIAIADP
-239 SAVIGPESAAE
+239 SSVIGTESAAE
-250 FEAFKRATAI
+250 LEAFNRATAI

-269 LPDAIS
+269 LPDTIS
-275 TRLCSLMPDVKRLAL
+275 TRLCSLMPDVNRLAL

-306 FHRAVIRS
+306 FHQAVIRS
-314 HGKLSYD
+314 RGKLSYD
-321 LVSNLIEGR
+321 LVANLIEGR
-330 EDEDIKALPDSVCNS
+330 EDEDIKALPDAVANS
-345 LDQLHQAATALRKW
+345 LDQLHQVATALRKW

-379 NRRIRAIEPTI
+379 NRRIRAIEPSV

-408 AADFLTKQPSG
+408 AADFLASRPSG
-419 LFIQHPGLRDDRAD
+419 LFIQHPGLRNDRAA
-433 NVRALIEGY
+433 NIRALIEGY
-442 APHLA
+442 APQFA
-447 DIDATKPEGFKA
+447 DIDATTPAGFLA
-459 LMKQTADLE
+459 LMKQTSELE
-468 ADVPVK
+468 AEVPVK
-474 AILSRQLARAE
+474 AIVSRQLARAE
-485 LAFAAGPHQGMGLN
+485 LSFTAAPHQGMGLN

-512 DLYVHRVIKAALWDT
+512 DLYVHRLIKAALWDT
-527 PMKTLSSEQLLALQA
+527 PMQMLSSEQLMALQNA
-542 TQLKARQAANNLE
+542 QFKARQAANSLE

-562 AKTLS
+562 AKTLG

-591 LEGFVSCKDLN
+591 LEGFVSCRDLN

-621 IFQLE
+621 VFQLN
-626 QAVKVSFA
+626 QAVKVSFS

-647 VEADEK
+647 VEAEEI
-653 PTASGTEGTNDEAQD
+653 PVTTGS
-668 NALESG
+668 
-674 DSKS
+674 

>member
-1 MLNADALNQLRQL
+1 MLNADALSQLRQL
-14 KSDIEENKVVFPG
+14 KSDIKDNKVVFPG

-35 FGFVALDEGRDLFL
+35 FGFVALDEGRDVFL

-65 TELEVEK
+65 TEQEVEK

-77 LIDELIESRLT
+77 VVDELLETRLN

-121 MNAEPDDYLYCCMH
+121 MNAQQDDYIYCQIH

-154 AGEPGIERALTL
+154 AGEPGIERSFTL
-166 ATFDLADAWP
+166 ATFDLADTWP
-176 TAVTEQAESL
+176 DAVRAQSDSLGEGDIESR
-186 NEAAIEALETDRED
+186 ETGRED
-200 RTDRA
+200 RTDRP
-205 YVTIDSPATQ
+205 YVTIDSPGTQ

-226 VTGWALSIAIADP
+226 ATGWTLSIAIADP
-239 SAVIGPESAAE
+239 TAVIDTDSPAE
-250 FEAFKRATAI
+250 QEAFNRATAI

-269 LPDAIS
+269 LPDSIS
-275 TRLCSLMPDVKRLAL
+275 TRLCSLMPEAKRLSL

-306 FHRAVIRS
+306 FHQAVIQS
-314 HGKLSYD
+314 KGKLSYE

-330 EDEDIKALPDSVCNS
+330 EDDDIKALPEAVANS

-359 RSEHALLS
+359 RNEHALLS

-379 NRRIRAIEPTI
+379 NKRIRLIEPSI

-408 AADFLTKQPSG
+408 AADFLSNHTAG

-433 NVRALIEGY
+433 NIRSLIDSH
-442 APHLA
+442 APHLSGV
-447 DIDATKPEGFKA
+447 DAHQAEGFRK
-459 LMKQTADLE
+459 LMKETDSLE
-468 ADVPVK
+468 AEVPVK

-485 LAFAAGPHQGMGLN
+485 LSFKPAPHQGMGLD

-507 LRKYS
+507 LRKFS
-512 DLYVHRVIKAALWDT
+512 DFYVHRLIKAALWDT
-527 PMKTLSSEQLLALQA
+527 PMKALTEDQLEALQA
-542 TQLKARQAANNLE
+542 AQIRARQAASSLE
-555 TWLKSDF
+555 SWLKSDF
-562 AKTLS
+562 AKTLGE
-567 DEPMDGVIS
+567 EPMAGVIS
-576 RTIPAGFFVR
+576 RTVPAGFFVR
-586 LEANG
+586 LDANG
-591 LEGFVSCKDLN
+591 LEGFVSCKDLD

-607 DPVTLRL
+607 DPVTMRL

-626 QAVKVSFA
+626 QPVTVSFS
-634 GVEEERRQINFKL
+634 GVDDERRQINFKL
-647 VEADEK
+647 VEAQEI
-653 PTASGTEGTNDEAQD
+653 ASQSSTDGG
-668 NALESG
+668 
-674 DSKS
+674 

>member
-1 MLNADALNQLRQL
+1 MFNADALSQLRQL
-14 KSDIEENKVVFPG
+14 KSDIEESKVVSTG

-35 FGFVALDEGRDLFL
+35 FGFVALDEGRDVFL

-54 QKVLPGDRVNV
+54 QKVLPGDRINV
-65 TELEVEK
+65 TEQELDK
-72 GKTQG
+72 GKVQG
-77 LIDELIESRLT
+77 LVDGLIESRLS

-116 PPKER
+116 PPNER
-121 MNAEPDDYLYCCMH
+121 MNAQPDDYLYCCIH
-135 KHPIKDGKGQAKVL
+135 KHPIHDGKGQAKVL

-176 TAVTEQAESL
+176 AAVVQQAESL
-186 NEAAIEALETDRED
+186 DEAAIEARETGRED

-226 VTGWALSIAIADP
+226 ATGWALSIAIADP
-239 SAVIGPESAAE
+239 SAIIEPESAAE
-250 FEAFKRATAI
+250 LEAFNRATAI

-269 LPDAIS
+269 LPDTIS
-275 TRLCSLMPDVKRLAL
+275 TRLCSLMPDMKRLVL

-306 FHRAVIRS
+306 FHQAVIRS

-330 EDEDIKALPDSVCNS
+330 EDEGIKALSDSVANS

-379 NRRIRAIEPTI
+379 NRRIRAIEPSV

-408 AADFLTKQPSG
+408 AANFLAKQPSG
-419 LFIQHPGLRDDRAD
+419 LFIQHPGFRDDRAD
-433 NVRALIEGY
+433 NIRTLVEGY

-447 DIDATKPEGFKA
+447 DIDAKTPEGFKT
-459 LMKQTADLE
+459 LMRQTTALE
-468 ADVPVK
+468 AEVPVK
-474 AILSRQLARAE
+474 GVLSRQLARAE
-485 LAFAAGPHQGMGLN
+485 LAFTAAPHQGMGLD

-527 PMKTLSSEQLLALQA
+527 PMKALSPDQLRALQSA
-542 TQLKARQAANNLE
+542 QLKARQAANSLE
-555 TWLKSDF
+555 TWLRSDF
-562 AKTLS
+562 AKTLGE
-567 DEPMDGVIS
+567 EPMDGVIS

-586 LEANG
+586 LNANG

-607 DPVTLRL
+607 NPVTLRL

-621 IFQLE
+621 IFQVE
-626 QAVKVSFA
+626 QGVKVSFS
-634 GVEEERRQINFKL
+634 GVEEERRQVNFKL
-647 VEADEK
+647 VSAEEIPLA
-653 PTASGTEGTNDEAQD
+653 A
-668 NALESG
+668 NA
-674 DSKS
+674 